1 MKPCNDMTNVY
12 FHMTS
17 KDLRTL
23 RSKKKMAIIKAERYG
38 NYWAL
43 KERSC
48 LWFQIERI
56 DAVLASRDAQ
66 PELFE

>member
-1 MKPCNDMTNVY
+1 MKPCKDMTSVY
-12 FHMTS
+12 FNMTS
-17 KDLRTL
+17 KELRTL
-23 RSKKKMAIIKAERYG
+23 RSKKKMAILKAEQYG

-43 KERSC
+43 KDRTC

-66 PELFE
+66 LDLFE